1 MTSRQSSALPRA
13 GAGAARAGATPR
25 ARLIW
30 YACVAAAAVVIVVV
44 AAPVE
49 AVFYAVPVPWALLLT
64 AVQGAALVAAARWS
78 VWALAAFAASGFALR
93 LAPAP
98 DAAPWPWSVTAIIGF
113 TLLVGIVAT
122 VHGWR
127 LGTAAY
133 VVPAVAVSL
142 PAVLD
147 DAPQTLASAIV
158 ALSLGA
164 GGLAVGALLHER
176 VRVAGQLAREREV
189 SAAEHERRLVAEER
203 QRIARELHDVVAHG
217 LSLIQVQATSAR
229 YRLPGLPQEAVSEF
243 EDIARSARSSLVEMR
258 HLLGALRG
266 EDAAERAPQPS
277 IEDIPALIG
286 ETERAGARVRLQLA
300 VTEGVSRP
308 TGIATYR
315 IVQEAI
321 SNAVRHAP
329 GAAIDVAVSS
339 RDGAVLIEVANAPG
353 DETPARS
360 GEGHGL
366 VGMRERAALL
376 GGSLHAGPTAAGG
389 FRVAAAL
396 PLAPQEAP

>member
-1 MTSRQSSALPRA
+1 MTSPQSLSRPRTA
-13 GAGAARAGATPR
+13 EAEPRWTPR
-25 ARLIW
+25 SRLVW
-30 YACVAAAAVVIVVV
+30 YACVAAVAVVLVSV

-49 AVFYAVPVPWALLLT
+49 ATFYAVPVPWALLLA
-64 AVQGAALVAAARWS
+64 AVQGAALVAAARWP
-78 VWALAAFAASGFALR
+78 VWSIAAFAGSGLALR

-98 DAAPWPWSVTAIIGF
+98 PAAPWPWAVTAIIAF
-113 TLLVGIVAT
+113 ALLVGIVAT

-133 VVPAVAVSL
+133 AVPAVAVSA
-142 PAVLD
+142 PAFFD
-147 DAPQTLASAIV
+147 DAPQTLASTIV

-164 GGLAVGALLHER
+164 GGLAVGSLLHER
-176 VRVAGQLAREREV
+176 IRVAGQLAREREV
-189 SAAEHERRLVAEER
+189 SATEHERRLVAEER

-229 YRLPGLPQEAVSEF
+229 YRLPGLPEAAAAEF
-243 EDIARSARSSLVEMR
+243 DDIARSARTSLGEMR

-266 EDAAERAPQPS
+266 EDAAELAPQPTLD
-277 IEDIPALIG
+277 DIPALVA
-286 ETERAGARVRLQLA
+286 ETERAGAELRLQLSVA
-300 VTEGVSRP
+300 DPVSRS
-308 TGIATYR
+308 TGIAAYR

-329 GAAIDVAVSS
+329 GAAIDVAVSGH
-339 RDGAVLIEVANAPG
+339 DGAVLIEVANARADG
-353 DETPARS
+353 EAASRS
-360 GEGHGL
+360 GDGHGL

-396 PLAPQEAP
+396 PITPQEAS